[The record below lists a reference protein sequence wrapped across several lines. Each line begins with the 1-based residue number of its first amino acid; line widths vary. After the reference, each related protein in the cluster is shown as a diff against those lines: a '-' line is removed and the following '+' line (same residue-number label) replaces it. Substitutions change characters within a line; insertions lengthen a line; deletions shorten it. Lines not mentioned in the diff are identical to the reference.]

1 MSEKVL
7 QSQAEQVNRLTKE
20 LLRKFQMRD
29 RNEITC
35 CGVSVSQCYTLDTL
49 YEHGEMSMVQLA
61 RKMFLDKSTM
71 TRVVDGLIE
80 RELVLRRLDE
90 NDRRLIYVNL
100 TPAGRALIEQ
110 IRGQQMISLRQI
122 LERIPANER
131 QRLLDGL
138 ELFSNAVQDWL
149 ATCCAP
155 GRVEVAWQ
163 KEIKAP
169 SKKSLLKKQ
178 EKLAHGMELARK

>member
-1 MSEKVL
+1 MNEKAL
-7 QSQAEQVNRLTKE
+7 QLQTEKLDRLTKD

-49 YEHGEMSMVQLA
+49 GEHGEMSMVQLA

-80 RELVLRRLDE
+80 RELVARRFDE
-90 NDRRLIYVNL
+90 NDRRVIYVTL
-100 TPAGRALIEQ
+100 TAAGRKLLAG
-110 IRGQQMISLRQI
+110 IRAQQLNSLRQI
-122 LERIPANER
+122 LERIPISER
-131 QRLLDGL
+131 QKLLAGL
-138 ELFSNAVQDWL
+138 EIFSYAVHDWL

-155 GRVEVAWQ
+155 GKVEVRW
-163 KEIKAP
+163 KEKSEAKPHKSKAAIIK
-169 SKKSLLKKQ
+169 
-178 EKLAHGMELARK
+178 